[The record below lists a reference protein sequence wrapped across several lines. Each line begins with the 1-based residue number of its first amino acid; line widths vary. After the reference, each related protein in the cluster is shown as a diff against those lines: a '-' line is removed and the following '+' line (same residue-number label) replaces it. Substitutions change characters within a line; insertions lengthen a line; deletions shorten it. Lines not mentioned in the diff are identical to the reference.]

1 MYFFLALMKLYRYKK
16 LEKEDIFFLLSDL
29 NYSRVVS
36 KFTESQM

>member
-1 MYFFLALMKLYRYKK
+1 MKLYRYKK

>member
-1 MYFFLALMKLYRYKK
+1 MKLYRYKK
-16 LEKEDIFFLLSDL
+16 PGERGYFFFLSDL